1 MVFMHPRE
9 AKMTV
14 KFQNPKQDF
23 IKVSSVALDLK
34 HAHPNNQNTS
44 SDF

>member
-1 MVFMHPRE
+1 MVFVCLHE

-14 KFQNPKQDF
+14 KCQNLKRDF
-23 IKVSSVALDLK
+23 TKFSSVALDLK
-34 HAHPNNQNTS
+34 HALPNNQNTS